1 MRMCLWLRRLAV
13 LSSGAV
19 LATLPC
25 GLHGGT
31 PAWAEV
37 RNPHGVAVIIG
48 NRAYRNKDI
57 PPVDYAHRDAEAFK
71 RYVVHVLGYD
81 PANIIDL
88 RDATRAEMQNVLG
101 HRTAPMNDIQ
111 ARLNMLDAEGGS
123 EVIVYYSGHG
133 VPAEKGTPSLL
144 PVDVAPH
151 AAQAE
156 GYPIELLYEK
166 LGQLRGSK
174 SVRVFLDTCF
184 SGSSHGGR
192 LVTGSPVYVVAGL
205 PEGVGERMTVLTAV
219 TKTQIATWDKDAR
232 HGLFTH
238 HLLDALY
245 GKGDRD
251 KDGKVTAAEAK
262 RYLDRHMT
270 SAAWISNRRVQQATL
285 RGVDGAVLAAAEGG
299 SFPARPELG
308 GGSGVPVVAKGEGG
322 EEKAPEA
329 GAKAATPEPVA
340 VATPAPAGAPAVKAP
355 DPAAA
360 EAALGLDRDTRVLIQ
375 RGLAELKLGVGYAD
389 GLIGKKTRGA
399 IEEWQ
404 KGKGLQVTGYLTREQ
419 AEALEAVGEKAERAA
434 AQRAEKE
441 KRAERERRRLA
452 APTPPDALT
461 QSPSPIALALTP
473 QPPAPDVRPPL
484 SPLPA
489 ALSARRPGREF
500 RDCGECPEMVVIPA
514 GEYMMGS
521 PDGEEGRKSDEGP
534 RHQVRTGEGFAVGK
548 YEVTAD
554 EFALFVWETGHD
566 MSGGCRG
573 YDAGEGKWKT
583 FDDRSWGRLG
593 FSQTGVHPVVC
604 VSWEDPARIRHVRKC
619 LPQKMTHVLRDTRD
633 GRDGSTA

>member
-133 VPAEKGTPSLL
+133 VPAEKGTPALL

-184 SGSSHGGR
+184 SGSSDGGR

-219 TKTQIATWDKDAR
+219 TKTQIATWDKEAR

-270 SAAWISNRRVQQATL
+270 SAAWISNRRLQQATL

-299 SFPARPELG
+299 SFPARPALG
-308 GGSGVPVVAKGEGG
+308 GGLGVPMVAKGEGG

-329 GAKAATPEPVA
+329 GAEAATPEPVA
-340 VATPAPAGAPAVKAP
+340 VATPAPAGAPAAKAP
-355 DPAAA
+355 DHAAA

-399 IEEWQ
+399 IKEWQ

-419 AEALEAVGEKAERAA
+419 AEALEAVGKEAERAA

-441 KRAERERRRLA
+441 KRAERERRRLEQERLARETETRRQAELERQRREQQA
-452 APTPPDALT
+452 AERAE
-461 QSPSPIALALTP
+461 AE
-473 QPPAPDVRPPL
+473 RRERE
-484 SPLPA
+484 A
-489 ALSARRPGREF
+489 AERRAREERRPGREF

-521 PDGEEGRKSDEGP
+521 PDGERGRYEDEGP
-534 RHQVRTGEGFAVGK
+534 RHRVRIPDAIAVGK
-548 YEVTAD
+548 YEVTFEEWGACVVD
-554 EFALFVWETGHD
+554 
-566 MSGGCRG
+566 GGCRG
-573 YDAGEGKWKT
+573 YLPEDEG
-583 FDDRSWGRLG
+583 WGRG
-593 FSQTGVHPVVC
+593 RRPVVN
-604 VSWEDPARIRHVRKC
+604 VSWEDGEG
-619 LPQKMTHVLRDTRD
+619 LRGVAIEDD
-633 GRDGSTA
+633 GGEVSVIE